1 MPNVEWICLERNMR
15 KCRPVAK
22 AAKWSHRGATMMT
35 VLLSGTAWA
44 HDPIFG
50 LGPHV
55 LYKGGVE
62 VHLEA
67 ERDKAGSDRE
77 DAAAAEF
84 TYGLTGDWAA
94 GIELPYARVQE
105 DSSSARGRGDIG
117 LFTKYRFWRQ
127 DTLGA
132 QESAAVLLKVK
143 TDTGNDNATP
153 ALGTGTTDTIL
164 GLTYGYESIKWYRW
178 ASLRYRRNGEN
189 EAGLHRGDKILF
201 DLVGGWRPTPP
212 SYYEPDTV
220 WLLELNG
227 EYGRRAE
234 LNGMELAN
242 TGGTEWFLSPGI
254 FWTKRNFAVKAGVQ
268 IPIASDLDGNQEE
281 TDYRAKLTLEWH
293 L

>member
-1 MPNVEWICLERNMR
+1 MTRRNR
-15 KCRPVAK
+15 TRPSGLGATLLVVLISRPVA
-22 AAKWSHRGATMMT
+22 
-35 VLLSGTAWA
+35 A

-62 VHLEA
+62 VHLDA
-67 ERDKAGSDRE
+67 ERDQAGNDRE
-77 DAAAAEF
+77 DEAAVEL

-94 GIELPYARVQE
+94 GIGLPYTRVE
-105 DSSSARGRGDIG
+105 EGADSTAGMGDVS
-117 LFTKYRFWRQ
+117 LFTKYRFWRH

-143 TDTGNDNATP
+143 TDTGDEDSTP

-164 GLTYGYESIKWYRW
+164 GLAYGYESLKWYRW

-189 EAGLHRGDKILF
+189 DAGLRRGDKILF

-227 EYGRRAE
+227 EYGKRAE
-234 LNGMELAN
+234 VNGAELGD

-254 FWTKRNFAVKAGVQ
+254 FWTKRNFAIKAGVQ
-268 IPIASDLDGNQEE
+268 IPIASDLNGDQEE
-281 TDYRAKLTLEWH
+281 TDYRAKLVFEWH

>member
-1 MPNVEWICLERNMR
+1 MR
-15 KCRPVAK
+15 KPVLIRPVTE
-22 AAKWSHRGATMMT
+22 AAKWSHRGAIMLT
-35 VLLSGTAWA
+35 VLFSGTVWA

-62 VHLEA
+62 VHLDA
-67 ERDKAGSDRE
+67 ERDKAGSHRE
-77 DAAAAEF
+77 DAAAVEL

-94 GIELPYARVQE
+94 GIELPYARME
-105 DSSSARGRGDIG
+105 EGSASASGRGDISV
-117 LFTKYRFWRQ
+117 FTKYRFWRH
-127 DTLGA
+127 DTLGV
-132 QESAAVLLKVK
+132 QESTAVLLKAK
-143 TDTGNDNATP
+143 TDTGDDNAMP

-164 GLTYGYESIKWYRW
+164 GLTYGYESIRWYRW
-178 ASLRYRRNGEN
+178 ASLRYRHNGGN
-189 EAGLHRGDKILF
+189 DAGLRRGDKVLF

-234 LNGMELAN
+234 LNGADLAN

-254 FWTKRNFAVKAGVQ
+254 FWTQRNFAVKAGIQ
-268 IPIASDLDGNQEE
+268 IPIASALNGNQQK
-281 TDYRAKLTLEWH
+281 TDYRAKLALEWH